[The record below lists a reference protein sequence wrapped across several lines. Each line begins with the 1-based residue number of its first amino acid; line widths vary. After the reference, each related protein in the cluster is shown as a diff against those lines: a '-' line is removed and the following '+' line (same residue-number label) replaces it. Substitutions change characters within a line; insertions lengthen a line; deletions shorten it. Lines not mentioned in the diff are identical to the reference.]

1 MPILKA
7 PCLISY
13 PRTKFSSSFPQNSL
27 LKMANRRQVR
37 NHLQIGGNLVHY
49 HVHYC
54 PFQTSEVPGTLVAWL
69 TGQDLAI
76 GDVKVGLPCSCD
88 DQEGMHL
95 AGLARQG
102 LFRHRKAQFLNKLR
116 LKFLSTPSTSMEA
129 TMQTRSHELNFLSES
144 PLKTMQPFITKRM
157 LIKYLPSYR
166 ILLRQVQPQPH
177 RHERS

>member
-37 NHLQIGGNLVHY
+37 NHLQIGGNILHY
-49 HVHYC
+49 HVQYC
-54 PFQTSEVPGTLVAWL
+54 PFQPSEVPGTLVAWL

-76 GDVKVGLPCSCD
+76 GDVRVGPPCSCD
-88 DQEGMHL
+88 DQEGMRL

-102 LFRHRKAQFLNKLR
+102 LFRDRKDLRSPRLLQGSTCSKTSLARLDFSENDCAMLRIAQLVHN
-116 LKFLSTPSTSMEA
+116 
-129 TMQTRSHELNFLSES
+129 
-144 PLKTMQPFITKRM
+144 
-157 LIKYLPSYR
+157 
-166 ILLRQVQPQPH
+166 
-177 RHERS
+177 